1 MNKEKLK
8 KLFYEVKA
16 TTSDVIYAAFVF
28 GMLYLL
34 IYAIIT
40 NVKRDDNRIKGSSIT
55 VTSKGHE
62 YIIFETDRG
71 STCCIHSASCPCQA
85 KKQAVTSLT
94 PVPSDSIAGPRKSNR

>member
-8 KLFYEVKA
+8 NLFYEVKA
-16 TTSDVIYAAFVF
+16 TTSDVIYAAFMF

-34 IYAIIT
+34 IHSIIT
-40 NVKRDDNRIKGSSIT
+40 DAKRDDNRIKGSSIT

-71 STCCIHSASCPCQA
+71 STCCIHSASCPCE
-85 KKQAVTSLT
+85 KKHLK
-94 PVPSDSIAGPRKSNR
+94 R

>member
-8 KLFYEVKA
+8 NLFYEIKA
-16 TTSDVIYAAFVF
+16 TTSDVIFTVFMF

-34 IYAIIT
+34 IHALIT
-40 NVKRDDNRIKGSSIT
+40 DAKRDDNRIKGSSVT

-71 STCCIHSASCPCQA
+71 YTCSVHSAACPCQVNNQ
-85 KKQAVTSLT
+85 KSTL
-94 PVPSDSIAGPRKSNR
+94 VPSDSIAGSKKNHLK

>member
-8 KLFYEVKA
+8 KLFYEVKV

-40 NVKRDDNRIKGSSIT
+40 NVKRDDNRIKGSREGNREHHHRQ
-55 VTSKGHE
+55 TSEG
-62 YIIFETDRG
+62 Y
-71 STCCIHSASCPCQA
+71 
-85 KKQAVTSLT
+85 
-94 PVPSDSIAGPRKSNR
+94 VP

>member
-94 PVPSDSIAGPRKSNR
+94 PVPSDSIDGPRKSNR

>member
-1 MNKEKLK
+1 MDKTKLK

-16 TTSDVIYAAFVF
+16 TTSDVIYAAFMF

-34 IYAIIT
+34 IHSIIT
-40 NVKRDDNRIKGSSIT
+40 DAKRDDNRIKGSSII

-71 STCCIHSASCPCQA
+71 YTCCIHSASCPCE
-85 KKQAVTSLT
+85 KNHLK
-94 PVPSDSIAGPRKSNR
+94 R

>member
-40 NVKRDDNRIKGSSIT
+40 DVKRDDNRIKGSSIT

-94 PVPSDSIAGPRKSNR
+94 PVPSDSIAGQQKD

>member
-1 MNKEKLK
+1 MDKTKLK

-16 TTSDVIYAAFVF
+16 TTSDVIYAAFMF

-34 IYAIIT
+34 IHSIIT
-40 NVKRDDNRIKGSSIT
+40 DAKRDDNRIKGSSII

-71 STCCIHSASCPCQA
+71 HTCCIHSASCSCE
-85 KKQAVTSLT
+85 KNHLK
-94 PVPSDSIAGPRKSNR
+94 R